1 MNFNI
6 SIRSP
11 FIEEFISTLNK
22 TDTIYDHFDYEQ
34 IQIISNNKYSLLIVT
49 TNFIGSIEQRIEMAQ
64 QLVNHQKMIN
74 QRLRNLGL
82 NGILVDIFEYE
93 IIKNDDAVIIICKTM
108 RLSQQKGQINLGLA
122 NCIEFYTGLEL
133 KGVRQQIIMQ
143 IEDLGMNK
151 IIPFTFLEGIINEDN
166 YELIA
171 NLPQVQQSDLLNQNG
186 NSNHFSNQS
195 AIVIIYN
202 DQLVQFKQLNEM
214 KDIHILK
221 YLELTSG
228 VKISDV
234 LKKSSKKIVN
244 DKLHYLNQED
254 ELIAIGDVG
263 EKGNIQLS
271 IKIKN
276 NNYTLT
282 AEWNNMK
289 ELINQRID
297 GQSFEQ
303 LPNNLFTPID
313 NDILS
318 YFNHFEFDQRGSL
331 IFLNCSLKGD
341 VKNKVIII
349 NKQIKRQI
357 WFIALKTLLT
367 ILQVNIQNAIY
378 QDQKLHLRTL
388 CKLNQKIPI
397 LQVEIQADL
406 KEEDFNLIL
415 DQCNLNPNLESLVI
429 DGSNFKDSILS
440 GLIQGNILKS
450 IKELS
455 FKGCQNITDEG
466 ISLLQNFGVQKLDIS
481 HTQIHLT
488 LPQHL
493 QILNIAYSKF
503 KEETLLQL
511 FRDKSLVNLISINI
525 SGLASDKLIQVIFSC
540 HYKELRVLIANEC
553 KLSLSVFHYIHD
565 SKHVKQLDLLSFQ
578 GSITDVEESIFKK
591 NGYALLGAS
600 KTKLSKLDLSYCLI
614 NDKLIQSMVEA
625 GKLLKNLRALSLSG
639 CRYISDKS
647 IYLLCDAHYTSTSQ
661 LKSLDISNL
670 PQITES
676 SLEYLTNKTLK
687 NLSDLNLAYSTQ
699 IQSEHLKKAFDTGKF
714 NQLKYLGISGTT
726 DSGGQADIFKFNIP
740 ELCTYYI
747 RNHLSEIQLV
757 EIYTSTKN
765 IQNISTTILNLLQ
778 TQILTKIITP
788 DQIILEPETYNLFR
802 NCIGCERLLLN
813 NKPLQL
819 DIQDKIEQQNLLTAN
834 QFYERLLKQN
844 QHVIINNNEIKFI
857 KQMFNFQTINRIC
870 FKKTEIIDK
879 DIQGICQNLILT
891 EINIKKCK
899 KLTFKSLI
907 YLQKLSNSLINLDF
921 RGTIFENFYQTLEHL
936 QYFPQL
942 LYLNGGKLNIEIIN
956 VNETNHV
963 IQELQHLPSL
973 WMQLEQ
979 IKSFKL
985 TIRAHYIQTF
995 KFIFKTMSLLLNK
1008 NQDFIK
1014 SMSLQLYQFKVIQ
1027 DKSLQLFHNSLL
1039 NLQFLQ
1045 NFHLGFQSMKNIS
1058 LLTLKNMFIS
1068 LSSLDSLKSLS
1079 VSLDDCQV
1087 QFVDEDLFLASTV
1100 FEGIRNMKLKS
1111 FSFSSND
1118 TVTYDQSIFS
1128 SLFKYISDIDTLK
1141 HIKLSFQRHAINR
1154 ESLSELFQ
1162 ALKELNLQS
1171 LSLNFEQSGV
1181 KYTRQI
1187 WGELLEVLRMN
1198 YSLFDLELNFN
1209 HTFELTDMDIHS
1221 IIDELYCMKL
1231 TTTCV
1236 SLIGCY
1242 HNEKSIKEFAN
1253 EDVKNYQFFI

>member
-1 MNFNI
+1 MNLNI
-6 SIRSP
+6 NIKSAL
-11 FIEEFISTLNK
+11 IEEFKSILNK
-22 TDTIYDHFDYEQ
+22 PDLIYDHHDYEQ
-34 IQIISNNKYSLLIVT
+34 IQIISNEKYSLLIIT
-49 TNFIGSIEQRIEMAQ
+49 INSHGTQDQRIEMAE
-64 QLVNHQKMIN
+64 QLINHQIMIN

-82 NGILVDIFEYE
+82 NGILVDIIKYE
-93 IIKNDDAVIIICKTM
+93 IIMNDDQMYIICKTM
-108 RLSQQKGQINLGLA
+108 RLSNQKGQVNLGLA

-133 KGVRQQIIMQ
+133 KGVRPQIIMH
-143 IEDLGMNK
+143 IEDLSMNK
-151 IIPFTFLEGIINEDN
+151 IIPFTFMDGILNEDN
-166 YELIA
+166 YEFIG
-171 NLPQVQQSDLLNQNG
+171 QVDQLDYQ
-186 NSNHFSNQS
+186 NSNSIPYSNQS

-234 LKKSSKKIVN
+234 IKKCSKSIVDDKI
-244 DKLHYLNQED
+244 HYLNQNNET
-254 ELIAIGDVG
+254 IGIGDIG
-263 EKGNIQLS
+263 ERGNVQLN
-271 IKIKN
+271 IKIKQQC
-276 NNYTLT
+276 YTLT

-313 NDILS
+313 NAILS
-318 YFNHFEFDQRGSL
+318 NFNHYEFDQRGSL
-331 IFLNCSLKGD
+331 IFLNCSRQGD
-341 VKNKVIII
+341 VKNKAIII

-367 ILQVNIQNAIY
+367 ILQINIQNAIY
-378 QDQKLHLRTL
+378 QDQKLQLRTL
-388 CKLNQKIPI
+388 CKINQKIPI

-415 DQCNLNPNLESLVI
+415 DQCNLNPNLESLI
-429 DGSNFKDSILS
+429 LDGSNFKDSILS
-440 GLIQGNILKS
+440 GLIQGNNLKS

-455 FKGCQNITDEG
+455 FKGCPNITDEG
-466 ISLLQNFGVQKLDIS
+466 ISLLQNFGVQKLDLS
-481 HTQIHLT
+481 YTQIYLSV
-488 LPQHL
+488 PQYL
-493 QILNIAYSKF
+493 QILNISYSKF

-540 HYKELRVLIANEC
+540 HYKELRVLIANDC
-553 KLSLSVFHYIHD
+553 KLSLSVFHFIHD

-600 KTKLSKLDLSYCLI
+600 KTKLNKLDLSNCYI

-625 GKLLKNLRALSLSG
+625 GKLLKNLRAISFSG

-647 IYLLCDAHYTSTSQ
+647 IYLLCDAHYTLTNQ

-676 SLEYLTNKTLK
+676 SLEYLTNKPLK

-699 IQSEHLKKAFDTGKF
+699 IQAEHLKKAFDTGKF
-714 NQLKYLGISGTT
+714 NQLKYLGISGI
-726 DSGGQADIFKFNIP
+726 SENGGQTDIFKFSIP

-747 RNHLSEIQLV
+747 RNHLSEIQLI

-765 IQNISTTILNLLQ
+765 IQNISTVVLNLLQ
-778 TQILTKIITP
+778 TQILTKIITT
-788 DQIILEPETYNLFR
+788 DQIILEPETYDLFKS
-802 NCIGCERLLLN
+802 CVGCERLLLN

-819 DIQDKIEQQNLLTAN
+819 DNQDKCEQKNQLTAN
-834 QFYERLLKQN
+834 QFYEKLLKQN
-844 QHVIINNNEIKFI
+844 QHIIINNNEIKFI
-857 KQMFNFQTINRIC
+857 RLMYNFQTINKIC
-870 FKKTEIIDK
+870 FKKTEILDK
-879 DIQGICQNLILT
+879 DILGICQNLILT

-907 YLQKLSNSLINLDF
+907 YLQKLSDTLINIDF
-921 RGTIFENFYQTLEHL
+921 RGTIFENLYQTLKYL

-942 LYLNGGKLNIEIIN
+942 LYLNGGKLNIQIIN
-956 VNETNHV
+956 INESNHV

-985 TIRAHYIQTF
+985 IIRAHYIQTF
-995 KFIFKTMSLLLNK
+995 KFIFKTLSLLLNK
-1008 NQDFIK
+1008 NQDLIK
-1014 SMSLQLYQFKVIQ
+1014 QMSLQLYQFKVIQ

-1039 NLQFLQ
+1039 NLQQLQ
-1045 NFHLGFQSMKNIS
+1045 DFHLGFQSMKNIS
-1058 LLTLKNMFIS
+1058 LLTLKNMIIS
-1068 LSSLDSLKSLS
+1068 LSSLESLKSLS
-1079 VSLDDCQV
+1079 ISLDDCEL
-1087 QFVDEDLFLASTV
+1087 QFVDEDLFLASTI
-1100 FEGIRNMKLKS
+1100 FEGIKNMKLQK

-1118 TVTYDQSIFS
+1118 TITYDQSIFS
-1128 SLFKYISDIDTLK
+1128 SLFKYISENDTLK
-1141 HIKLSFQRHAINR
+1141 QINLSFQRHGISR

-1171 LSLNFEQSGV
+1171 LSLNFEQSEV

-1187 WGELLEVLRMN
+1187 WAELIEVLRMN
-1198 YSLFDLELNFN
+1198 YSLLHLELNFN
-1209 HTFELTDMDIHS
+1209 HTFELTDMDILN
-1221 IIDELYCMKL
+1221 IINELYSMKL
-1231 TTTCV
+1231 TTSCV

-1242 HNEKSIKEFAN
+1242 HNEKSIKEFTN

>member
-1 MNFNI
+1 MNLNI
-6 SIRSP
+6 NINSPLIQEFKSILPQRDP
-11 FIEEFISTLNK
+11 
-22 TDTIYDHFDYEQ
+22 IYAHLDYEQ
-34 IQIISNNKYSLLIVT
+34 IQIITNEKYSLIIVT
-49 TNFIGSIEQRIEMAQ
+49 INSRESQDQRIEMAE
-64 QLVNHQKMIN
+64 QLVNHQRMIN

-82 NGILVDIFEYE
+82 NGILVDIIKHE
-93 IIKNDDAVIIICKTM
+93 IIKQDDQVYIICKTM
-108 RLSQQKGQINLGLA
+108 RLSKQKGQVNLGLA

-133 KGVRQQIIMQ
+133 KGVRPQIVMH
-143 IEDLGMNK
+143 IEDLGLNK
-151 IIPFTFLEGIINEDN
+151 IIPFTFMESILNEDN
-166 YELIA
+166 YEYPAQLE
-171 NLPQVQQSDLLNQNG
+171 QNG
-186 NSNHFSNQS
+186 QLDQNANGIHSQNQS
-195 AIVIIYN
+195 AIIIIYN
-202 DQLVQFKQLNEM
+202 DQLVQFKKLSEM

-234 LKKSSKKIVN
+234 LKKSSTSIVN
-244 DKLHYLNQED
+244 DKIHYLNQEG
-254 ELIAIGDVG
+254 ETFGIGDVG
-263 EKGNIQLS
+263 ERGNVELN
-271 IKIKN
+271 IKIKQQC
-276 NNYTLT
+276 YVFR
-282 AEWNNMK
+282 AEWNHMK

-313 NDILS
+313 NAILS
-318 YFNHFEFDQRGSL
+318 HFNHYEFDQRGSL
-331 IFLNCSLKGD
+331 IFLNCSHKGD

-367 ILQVNIQNAIY
+367 ILQINIQNAIY
-378 QDQKLHLRTL
+378 QDQKLYLRTL

-415 DQCNLNPNLESLVI
+415 DQCNLNPHLESFIL
-429 DGSNFKDSILS
+429 DGSAFKDAILS
-440 GLIQGNILKS
+440 GLIQGNNLKS

-466 ISLLQNFGVQKLDIS
+466 ISLLQNFGVQKLDLS
-481 HTQIHLT
+481 FTQIYLSV
-488 LPQHL
+488 PQHL
-493 QILNIAYSKF
+493 QILNISYSRF

-511 FRDKSLVNLISINI
+511 LRDKSLVNLISINI

-553 KLSLSVFHYIHD
+553 KLSLSVFHHIHD

-600 KTKLSKLDLSYCLI
+600 KTKINKLDLANCYI

-625 GKLLKNLRALSLSG
+625 GKLLKNLRVISLSG

-676 SLEYLTNKTLK
+676 SLEYLTNKPLK

-699 IQSEHLKKAFDTGKF
+699 IQAEHLKKAFDTGKF
-714 NQLKYLGISGTT
+714 NQLKYLGISGTSE
-726 DSGGQADIFKFNIP
+726 SGGQADIFKFSIP

-765 IQNISTTILNLLQ
+765 IQNISTAVLNLLQ
-778 TQILTKIITP
+778 TQILTKIVTT
-788 DQIILEPETYNLFR
+788 DQIILEPETYDLFKSSL
-802 NCIGCERLLLN
+802 GCERLLLN

-819 DIQDKIEQQNLLTAN
+819 DNQDKSGQLDQLTAN
-834 QFYERLLKQN
+834 QFYEKLLKQHQN
-844 QHVIINNNEIKFI
+844 VIINNTEIKFI
-857 KQMFNFQTINRIC
+857 RLMYNFQTIKKIC
-870 FKKTEIIDK
+870 FKKTEILDK
-879 DIQGICQNLILT
+879 DIFGICQNLTLQ
-891 EINIKKCK
+891 EINIKSCK

-907 YLQKLSNSLINLDF
+907 YLQKLSDTLINIDF
-921 RGTIFENFYQTLEHL
+921 RGTIFENLYGTLKQL

-956 VNETNHV
+956 INQTNHV
-963 IQELQHLPSL
+963 IQELKHLPSL

-995 KFIFKTMSLLLNK
+995 KFIFKTLSLLLNK
-1008 NQDFIK
+1008 NQDLITQ
-1014 SMSLQLYQFKVIQ
+1014 MSLQLYQFKVIQ

-1039 NLQFLQ
+1039 NLRFLKH
-1045 NFHLGFQSMKNIS
+1045 FHLGFQSMKNIS
-1058 LLTLKNMFIS
+1058 LLTLKNMIIS

-1079 VSLDDCQV
+1079 ISLDDCEL
-1087 QFVDEDLFLASTV
+1087 QFVDEDLFLASTI
-1100 FEGIRNMKLKS
+1100 FEGIRNMKLQN

-1128 SLFKYISDIDTLK
+1128 SLFKYMSENDTLNQVC
-1141 HIKLSFQRHAINR
+1141 LSFQRHAISR
-1154 ESLSELFQ
+1154 ENLSELFQ
-1162 ALKELNLQS
+1162 TLKELNLQS
-1171 LSLNFEQSGV
+1171 LSLNFEQSEV

-1187 WGELLEVLRMN
+1187 WAELLEVLRMN
-1198 YSLFDLELNFN
+1198 YSLLHLELNFN
-1209 HTFELTDMDIHS
+1209 HTFELTDMDILN

-1231 TTTCV
+1231 TTSCV

-1242 HNEKSIKEFAN
+1242 HNEKSIKEFTN

>member
-6 SIRSP
+6 NIKSP
-11 FIEEFISTLNK
+11 LIEEFFGTLSNAGQ
-22 TDTIYDHFDYEQ
+22 IYDLVDYEY
-34 IQIISNNKYSLLIVT
+34 IQILTNDKYSLLVVK
-49 TNFIGSIEQRIEMAQ
+49 TNFDGALDQRIEMAE
-64 QLVNHQKMIN
+64 QLVKHQKKIN
-74 QRLRNLGL
+74 QRLRDLGL
-82 NGILVDIFEYE
+82 MGILVDIIKYE
-93 IIKNDDAVIIICKTM
+93 IINIDDEVLIICKTM
-108 RLSQQKGQINLGLA
+108 RMSKQKGLVNLGLA
-122 NCIEFYTGLEL
+122 NCLEFYTGLDL
-133 KGVRQQIIMQ
+133 KGVRQQIVMHID
-143 IEDLGMNK
+143 DLGMNK
-151 IIPFTFLEGIINEDN
+151 IMPFTYMEGILNEDN
-166 YELIA
+166 QELIA
-171 NLPQVQQSDLLNQNG
+171 NLPQAEQNSIINQNG
-186 NSNHFSNQS
+186 NGAHFSKQS
-195 AIVIIYN
+195 IIVIIYN
-202 DQLVQFKQLNEM
+202 DQLVQFKQLSEM
-214 KDIHILK
+214 QDIHILK

-228 VKISDV
+228 VKICD
-234 LKKSSKKIVN
+234 LIKKSRSNVIN
-244 DKLHYLNQED
+244 DKIHYLNQEG
-254 ELIAIGDVG
+254 ETIAIGDVG
-263 EKGNIQLS
+263 EKGNIQLN
-271 IKIKN
+271 IKIKQQC
-276 NNYTLT
+276 YTLT

-303 LPNNLFTPID
+303 LPKNLFTPID
-313 NDILS
+313 DGILS
-318 YFNHFEFDQRGSL
+318 YFNHYEFDQRGSL

-341 VKNKVIII
+341 VKNKVIKI

-357 WFIALKTLLT
+357 WFIALKTILT

-378 QDQKLHLRTL
+378 QDQKLYLRTL

-397 LQVEIQADL
+397 TQVEIQADL

-415 DQCNLNPNLESLVI
+415 DQCNLNPHLESLI
-429 DGSNFKDSILS
+429 LDGSLFKDAILS
-440 GLIQGNILKS
+440 GLIQGNNLKS

-455 FKGCQNITDEG
+455 FKGCPNITDEG
-466 ISLLQNFGVQKLDIS
+466 ISLLQNFGVQKLDLS
-481 HTQIHLT
+481 HTQIYLT
-488 LPQHL
+488 VPQNL
-493 QILNIAYSKF
+493 QILNISYSKF

-540 HYKELRVLIANEC
+540 HYKELRSLIANEC
-553 KLSLSVFHYIHD
+553 KLSLSVFHHIHD

-600 KTKLSKLDLSYCLI
+600 KTKINKLDLANCLI
-614 NDKLIQSMVEA
+614 NDKLIHQMVEA
-625 GKLLKNLRALSLSG
+625 GKLLKNLRAISLSG

-647 IYLLCDAHYTSTSQ
+647 IYLLCDAHYTLTCQ

-676 SLEYLTNKTLK
+676 SLEYLTNKPLK

-699 IQSEHLKKAFDTGKF
+699 IQAEHLKKAFDTGKF
-714 NQLKYLGISGTT
+714 NQLKYLGISGTSE
-726 DSGGQADIFKFNIP
+726 SGGQADIFKFSIP

-747 RNHLSEIQLV
+747 RNHLSEIQLI

-765 IQNISTTILNLLQ
+765 IKNISTAVLNLLQ
-778 TQILTKIITP
+778 TQILTKIVTT
-788 DQIILEPETYNLFR
+788 DQIILEPETYDLFKS
-802 NCIGCERLLLN
+802 CIGGERLLLN
-813 NKPLQL
+813 NRPLQL
-819 DIQDKIEQQNLLTAN
+819 DTQDKSEQQNQLTAN

-844 QHVIINNNEIKFI
+844 QQVLINNSEIKFI
-857 KQMFNFQTINRIC
+857 KLMFNFQSITKIC

-879 DIQGICQNLILT
+879 DILGICQNLILT

-907 YLQKLSNSLINLDF
+907 YLQKLSETLINIDF
-921 RGTIFENFYQTLEHL
+921 RGTIFENLYQTLEHL

-956 VNETNHV
+956 VTETNHV
-963 IQELQHLPSL
+963 IQELQHLPTL

-995 KFIFKTMSLLLNK
+995 KFIFKTLSLLLNK

-1039 NLQFLQ
+1039 NLQSLQ
-1045 NFHLGFQSMKNIS
+1045 HFHLGFQSMKNIS

-1068 LSSLDSLKSLS
+1068 LSNLDSLKSLS
-1079 VSLDDCQV
+1079 ISLDDCEL

-1100 FEGIRNMKLKS
+1100 FEGIKNMKLQR

-1128 SLFKYISDIDTLK
+1128 SLFKYMSDIESLK
-1141 HIKLSFQRHAINR
+1141 QVNLSFQRHAINR

-1162 ALKELNLQS
+1162 TLKELNLSS
-1171 LSLNFEQSGV
+1171 LSLNFEQSGI

-1187 WGELLEVLRMN
+1187 WAELLEVLRMN
-1198 YSLFDLELNFN
+1198 YSLLHLELNFN
-1209 HTFELTDMDIHS
+1209 HTFELTDMDILN

-1231 TTTCV
+1231 TSTCV

-1242 HNEKSIKEFAN
+1242 HNEKSIKEFTN